1 MRNIT
6 LTPDNALWQE
16 VAPGG
21 LMGKVREAWDG
32 AGVNYICLSEK
43 NNGQELTITSDDLPF
58 VIEWLRLVQK
68 SPEPV

>member
-1 MRNIT
+1 MNTKRDST
-6 LTPDNALWQE
+6 QWQE

-58 VIEWLRLVQK
+58 VIRWLQLVQA
-68 SPEPV
+68 ELEVTA